1 MPPHPHHEPHHEP
14 PHDGPHH
21 QPPAP
26 KPHWSRLDQ
35 MPDEEV
41 LRFAPPEIRRLWRK
55 LAQVE
60 AGLTAVHQQNEKI
73 LAALQRLERPEAPK
87 S

>member
-1 MPPHPHHEPHHEP
+1 MPPHHHHEPHHEP

-21 QPPAP
+21 PPPGP

-41 LRFAPPEIRRLWRK
+41 LRFAPPEIRRLWSK
-55 LAQVE
+55 LAQLEQRV
-60 AGLTAVHQQNEKI
+60 AAVQQQNDQI
-73 LAALQRLERPEAPK
+73 LAALARLEAARPPAA
-87 S
+87 